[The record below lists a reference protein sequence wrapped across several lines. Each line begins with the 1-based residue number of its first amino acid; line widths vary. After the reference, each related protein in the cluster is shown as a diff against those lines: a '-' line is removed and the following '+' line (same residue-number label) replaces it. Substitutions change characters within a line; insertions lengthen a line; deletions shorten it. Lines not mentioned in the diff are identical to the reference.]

1 MLDPLISLDGEQ
13 YRLARKS
20 VLEQAMLGPSAR
32 SWSCDRIPVASTRIA
47 RPNIRPS
54 GERPNEYLLTLDDW
68 SGGVCNL
75 HDNSSPAAIHTAAN
89 INPFSQGMLTQVPS
103 SRYIAYPDSMVSP
116 PVAVL
121 NHAAKIYIIGGK
133 YIYSLEGDALA
144 EDYEILAATGFAK
157 SAIIYHDSMYVA
169 CGSGQVIVK
178 CNSSGVFSAT
188 GNVYADYFA
197 VVEDTLWRSY
207 GNNVYALVAG
217 GDPTDNADWGSAIS
231 IGSSDAAITALNSYG
246 EKLAVS
252 KEDGLYLGDSAA
264 IFPNV
269 LPQVSSDYD
278 NGKITVV
285 VGSRIFYHCANGDL
299 LVYEPGYS
307 EELGLKSRLSVTEKN
322 ESDTSLYYPI
332 PGYEVTALCSEG
344 EHVWVATEPS
354 FQRQV
359 NPDYVLF
366 YEQSTATYTD
376 FTAQAIDRIKDSR
389 ADDIIDLSDHI
400 FNPNAD
406 IHYTHTSDALYIGS
420 SDVFYGVFL
429 DIVGGTELDS
439 VLEYWNG
446 SAWTSVANKYD
457 KTKRSWYGSK
467 SLERS
472 GAILFT
478 TSGWAT
484 CDVDSKTKYWVRFR
498 PAADSTSVYDQL
510 KINEVRVIKD
520 PQYSILYRGRKRG
533 TGDSG
538 SKSIIWEPCYSFSSP
553 AIHAIDLILHP
564 QLIDRSNYPYST
576 MYYPTDAY
584 GTLVGADIYGVYLAP
599 ITSAT
604 LEHGMHA
611 SSTGYLVTPKYDC
624 GTPLI
629 SKLFTEITLKGRVLD
644 ATHTI
649 QVYYR
654 VDNDTAW
661 TLAGTVDDAIESLSL
676 SNVTGYTIQLMFKL
690 NAVTGNFNEYT
701 ELNLVQV
708 RFREQPVYKNKY
720 NFLIEL
726 CEYQQNAYGGMLPAP
741 DVQLTNLEAE
751 QGSSKTLLD
760 PLGRSKTVTVDSIR
774 EVEYLQE
781 NLEYPVLLV
790 ELVCTEV

>member
-75 HDNSSPAAIHTAAN
+75 HDNNSPNAVHVGHGVNVFT
-89 INPFSQGMLTQVPS
+89 PGTVTQVCAEK
-103 SRYIAYPDSMVSP
+103 YNAYPNAMTTP
-116 PVAVL
+116 PVAILHHGANILV
-121 NHAAKIYIIGGK
+121 IGGG
-133 YIYSLEGDALA
+133 YVYRLEGDECLQDYALPA
-144 EDYEILAATGFAK
+144 GRATD
-157 SAIIYHDSMYVA
+157 AIIYHDNLYIA
-169 CGSGQVIVK
+169 CSSDSGQVLIK
-178 CNSSGVFSAT
+178 RTPGGTYSLSGDT
-188 GNVYADYFA
+188 LYADFFA
-197 VVEDTLWRSY
+197 IVEDTLWRSL
-207 GNNVYALVAG
+207 GNNVYALTPG
-217 GDPTDNADWGSAIS
+217 GDPLEADDWGSAIS
-231 IGSSDAAITALNSYG
+231 IGSSDCKITDLNGYG

-269 LPQVSSDYD
+269 LPQVMKDSD
-278 NGKITVV
+278 NGRLTCV

-299 LVYEPGYS
+299 LVYEPGFS
-307 EELGLKSRLSVTEKN
+307 EETGLKDSLAVIEKN
-322 ESDTSLYYPI
+322 ESDTMLYYPVPSHEI
-332 PGYEVTALCSEG
+332 TAMCSEG
-344 EHVWVATEPS
+344 ESVWVASEPS
-354 FQRQV
+354 YQRQV

-366 YEQSTATYTD
+366 YEQSNTTYTD
-376 FTAQAIDRIKDSR
+376 ITAKCIDRSREDSDNW
-389 ADDIIDLSDHI
+389 ADLSGY
-400 FNPNAD
+400 NN
-406 IHYTHTSDALYIGS
+406 TSDAIYIGYS
-420 SDVFYGVFL
+420 AKFYGVFL
-429 DIVGGTELDS
+429 SLLGPVGASS
-439 VLEYWNG
+439 VIEYWDG
-446 SAWTSVANKYD
+446 AQWSTVTRKYD
-457 KTKRSWYGSK
+457 KTSQNLFSPSALAK
-467 SLERS
+467 S
-472 GAILFT
+472 GAILFAAT
-478 TSGWAT
+478 NWAATAVDGKNRYWIRLRPTSNTAGT
-484 CDVDSKTKYWVRFR
+484 LDY
-498 PAADSTSVYDQL
+498 L
-510 KINEVRVIKD
+510 KINEVRIIKD
-520 PQYSILYRGRKRG
+520 SQAIIVYRGRKRRP
-533 TGDSG
+533 GDNTQ
-538 SKSIIWEPCYSFSSP
+538 KSIVWEPACSFYSYGG
-553 AIHAIDLILHP
+553 AMHAMALFLQP
-564 QLIDRSNYPYST
+564 RFVGTTNPTEQYPY
-576 MYYPTDAY
+576 DAF
-584 GTLVGADIYGVYLAP
+584 GCIVCADMHAAHIRWLVPNILAQ
-599 ITSAT
+599 
-604 LEHGMHA
+604 GMHA

-661 TLAGTVDDAIESLSL
+661 TSAGTVDDAIESLSL

-751 QGSSKTLLD
+751 QGGSKTLLD